1 MLLHRLMRGGF
12 AADSDV
18 MRAEELAFVQGM
30 ADTRR
35 ALRDWNERPGPVLRQ
50 WLIASFA
57 VAVALLFAVWLV
69 ASLSTPDPTP
79 VRVPG
84 VNAHA
89 RLSDVTGLLWR
100 NSLVLA
106 LHAMAC
112 VAGFMAGS
120 SLPQI
125 APSMT
130 GISRVIHERA
140 GSFAI
145 GFVVCATTFSLATQ
159 AYVLGSSASTVAS
172 HLHMSPAL
180 LIVGLAPHALPELMA
195 LFLPLAAWVLASR
208 RGEWHK
214 LLAATL
220 VTVAIAVPTLVV
232 SALVEV
238 YASPHLIEALAR

>member
-1 MLLHRLMRGGF
+1 MFTHRLMRAGSH
-12 AADSDV
+12 ADSPL

-35 ALRDWNERPGPVLRQ
+35 ALRAWNERPGPVLRE
-50 WLIASFA
+50 WLLASFA
-57 VAVALLFAVWLV
+57 VAVALLLAVWLV
-69 ASLSTPDPTP
+69 ASFSTPDPTP
-79 VRVPG
+79 LRIPG
-84 VNAHA
+84 VNAHP
-89 RLSDVTGLLWR
+89 RLSDVTELLWR

-120 SLPQI
+120 SLPKI

-145 GFVVCATTFSLATQ
+145 AFVVCATSFSLLTQ
-159 AYVLGSSASTVAS
+159 AYVLGSSAATVAN

-180 LIVGLAPHALPELMA
+180 LIVGLTPHAIPELMA
-195 LFLPLAAWVLASR
+195 LFLPLAAWVIASR
-208 RGEWHK
+208 RGGWHK
-214 LLAATL
+214 LLAATV

-238 YASPHLIEALAR
+238 YVSPHLIEALAR